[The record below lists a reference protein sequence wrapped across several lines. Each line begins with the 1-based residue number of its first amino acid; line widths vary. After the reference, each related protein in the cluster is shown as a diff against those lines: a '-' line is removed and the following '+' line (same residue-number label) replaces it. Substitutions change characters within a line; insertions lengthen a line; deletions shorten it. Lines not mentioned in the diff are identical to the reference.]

1 MSQWRDS
8 IVDIGPEQILPNL
21 LIDRLKIL
29 QFLISVQLLRWRQEY
44 LSGIVWFEKSL
55 VISFRVSGLLE
66 CYSPFQVWRLD
77 FASAGLGLRCQA
89 RPLPWV
95 RWMIRQIPVQVR
107 WLMKMPKKNAEG
119 TNMKIVSVHKW
130 EILRHQNGKHRYCDG

>member
-1 MSQWRDS
+1 MSQRRDS

-29 QFLISVQLLRWRQEY
+29 QFLISVQLLHQRQEY

-55 VISFRVSGLLE
+55 VISFQVSGLLE

-89 RPLPWV
+89 
-95 RWMIRQIPVQVR
+95 
-107 WLMKMPKKNAEG
+107 
-119 TNMKIVSVHKW
+119 
-130 EILRHQNGKHRYCDG
+130 